1 MDGEFF
7 IQLMGSYGYFGMI
20 LGMLLEG
27 IIIIIPSE
35 VILAFAGILASQGI
49 FTIQGAIIAGTFG
62 SVLCACLLYCFGYF
76 GGRPFI
82 EKYGKYFFM
91 KEEDIKKAD
100 MWFNKYGL
108 ISAFFGRCFP
118 IIRTF
123 ISIPMGISKINF
135 KKFLLYTTL
144 GSIPWTAA
152 FVFAGYKLGENYTIF
167 VHYVDLLKI
176 PIIIIIIILVLYYI
190 YKKTKKNN

>member
-1 MDGEFF
+1 MNGEFF
-7 IQLMGSYGYFGMI
+7 IELMGSYGYFGMI

-49 FTIQGAIIAGTFG
+49 FTIQGAIIAGTVG
-62 SVLCACLLYCFGYF
+62 SVLCASLLYAFGYF

-91 KEEDIKKAD
+91 KQEDIEKAD
-100 MWFNKYGL
+100 KWFKKYGL

-135 KKFLLYTTL
+135 KKFVLYTTL

-152 FVFAGYKLGENYTIF
+152 FVYAGYKLGENYTIV
-167 VHYVDLLKI
+167 VHYMDMLKI
-176 PIIIIIIILVLYYI
+176 PIITIIVALIAYYI
-190 YKKTKKNN
+190 YNKIKKN